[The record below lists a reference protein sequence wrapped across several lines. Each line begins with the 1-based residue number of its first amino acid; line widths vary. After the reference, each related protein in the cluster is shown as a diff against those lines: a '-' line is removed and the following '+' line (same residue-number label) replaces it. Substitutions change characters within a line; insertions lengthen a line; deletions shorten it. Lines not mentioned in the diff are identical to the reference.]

1 MISSTVEFL
10 KWNVVLVA
18 IKIRASYLL
27 MKKVACIMGDKH
39 VLLCHPLWQL
49 LGLRAFIMERH
60 TPPRVIALSNLSI
73 VSYISAADFQ
83 GASYLINSVIH
94 LCSGCPRYIITA
106 IFGRLC
112 HPELQYFI
120 DGWFWRFLSGEV
132 IICELKGKSILKRMK
147 CIIRFRI

>member
-18 IKIRASYLL
+18 IKIGASYLL

-39 VLLCHPLWQL
+39 VLLCHPLWRF
-49 LGLRAFIMERH
+49 LGLRAFITEWH
-60 TPPRVIALSNLSI
+60 TPPRVIALSKLSI

-106 IFGRLC
+106 IFGRLH
-112 HPELQYFI
+112 HPELQCFV
-120 DGWFWRFLSGEV
+120 DR
-132 IICELKGKSILKRMK
+132 
-147 CIIRFRI
+147 